1 MIVHPYHKEL
11 QSLHFGC
18 EAPRAYYIPFAD
30 EATAR
35 TMDRT
40 QSARYCDLCG
50 EWDFRFYAS
59 FEDLDE
65 VFPTEPMGET
75 MPVPFCWQ
83 VTQRPGYDVPLY
95 SNLKYPFPLDPPHV
109 PQENPCGHYR
119 RTVTLDQAS
128 LTGETY
134 INFEGVSSCFY
145 LYVNGAFCGYSQV
158 SHCTSELNITQ
169 YLHAGENIFD
179 VLVVKWCDGSY
190 LEDQDYFRLS
200 GIFREVYLLHRPA
213 GHLRDLYIRQSISET
228 LDAASLTIEA
238 DSPVSGSFVLL
249 NDAGDVV
256 SAGTLTDGRGCL
268 SITDPILWNCEL
280 PYVYTLLVTVAD
292 EVIPFQIALRR
303 IDLRGAVILLNGV
316 KVKAYGVNRHDSN
329 PKTGY
334 AVSLEDMRRDLVLLR
349 QASVNCI
356 RTSHYPN
363 DPRFVDLAERMGFML
378 VDEADIE
385 THGMGFEYRDTW
397 DWMRWS
403 MLSTVDEW
411 EPAYVDRAARL
422 FERDKNHGC
431 VVLWSLGNESGCG
444 KNHRAMRAYIKSRDP
459 EALIHYENAH
469 LEFKAVPVGE
479 CFIDISDVES
489 RMYAGLDYTV
499 EYLENHPKKP
509 FFFCEYVCSM
519 STGDIHAHVDLVDKY
534 DALFGACVWEFADH
548 AIEVTKPDGTKGWR
562 YGGDFGDWPNDGI
575 CCIDGM
581 VFPDRTP
588 RPGYYDMKQAYVP
601 FRASLENGKL
611 YIENRRFF
619 TDLTDMRIEWRVDC
633 EGEAISSG
641 MLPALSIAPRTKRF
655 VDFALPELP
664 SGECFL
670 TFFIRTAEETDWA
683 PAGFELGFCQ
693 IKLQDAQPIVYP
705 LLPAPQT
712 TRQGRF
718 LTVEAGDMQYRVDLA
733 FGRIERIGCAGREML
748 AAPSHIELWK
758 AHGNNRQEAAAERRS
773 ASMECAVQQTY
784 CADVESDA
792 NNVCVTCKIA
802 LGGASVVPVYHGTIC
817 YTFTGDGALTVRL
830 TLDKRELAPMPARLA
845 VAFTM
850 APGHEQ
856 MRYYGCGP
864 IESYPDRHKACY
876 IGSFE
881 TSVTDNFVHYIRP
894 FENGAHFDTRRAE
907 VTDSEGRGLR
917 FIGVKPFIFGAT
929 HFPPHLLEQ
938 TLHDDELQPCAET
951 YVYLDAG
958 VDIGGSRGYFE
969 KVEPERK
976 WDDSH
981 IDFTVRVEPIDL

>member
-1 MIVHPYHKEL
+1 MFPQPYHKQLEH
-11 QSLHFGC
+11 LHVGC
-18 EAPRAYYIPFAD
+18 EPPRAYYVPFAD

-35 TMDRT
+35 TMDRE
-40 QSARYCDLCG
+40 QSARFRNLCG
-50 EWDFRFYAS
+50 EWDFRFYPS
-59 FEDLDE
+59 FEDLDDA
-65 VFPTEPMGET
+65 FPSESLGET
-75 MPVPFCWQ
+75 MTVPFCWQ

-119 RTVTLDQAS
+119 RTVTLDEAS
-128 LTGETY
+128 LAGETY
-134 INFEGVSSCFY
+134 IIFEGVSSCFY

-158 SHCTSELNITQ
+158 SHCTSELNVTQ
-169 YLHAGENIFD
+169 YLHAGENTLD

-190 LEDQDYFRLS
+190 LEDQDHFRLS
-200 GIFREVYLLHRPA
+200 GIFREVYLLQRPA
-213 GHLRDLYIRQSISET
+213 GHLRDLYIRQRVSET
-228 LDAASLTIEA
+228 LDSAVLTLEA
-238 DSPVSGSFVLL
+238 DTLAAGSFVLL
-249 NDAGDVV
+249 DATGKAV
-256 SAGTLTDGRGCL
+256 SSGTLADGKGTLTVDKP
-268 SITDPILWNCEL
+268 TLWNCEV
-280 PYVYTLLVTVAD
+280 PYTYTLLVTSCG
-292 EVIPFQIALRR
+292 EVIPFQVALRR
-303 IDLRGAVILLNGV
+303 IDVRNAVILLNGV

-363 DPRFVDLAERMGFML
+363 DPRFVDMAERMGFML

-411 EPAYVDRAARL
+411 EGAYIDRAARL

-444 KNHRAMRAYIKSRDP
+444 KNHRAMRQYIKSRDP
-459 EALIHYENAH
+459 EALVHYENAH

-479 CFIDISDVES
+479 CFVDISDVES
-489 RMYAGLDYTV
+489 RMYAGLDYTI
-499 EYLENHPKKP
+499 EYLENRPKKP
-509 FFFCEYVCSM
+509 FYFCEYVCSM
-519 STGDIHAHVDLVDKY
+519 STGDIHAHVDLIDKY

-601 FRASLENGKL
+601 FRASLQDGTL
-611 YIENRRFF
+611 YIENRRFY
-619 TDLTDMRIEWRVDC
+619 TDLSDTRIDWRIDC
-633 EGEAISSG
+633 EGDPIASG
-641 MLPALSIAPRTKRF
+641 TLPTLSIAPRSKQA
-655 VDFALPELP
+655 VDFTLPTLP
-664 SGECFL
+664 QGECFL
-670 TFFIRTAEETDWA
+670 TFFISTAAETAWA

-693 IKLQDAQPIVYP
+693 IRLQDAQPKTCPV
-705 LLPAPQT
+705 LPAPKA
-712 TRQGRF
+712 TRNGRY
-718 LTVEAGDMQYRVDLA
+718 LTVEAGQTVYRVDLP
-733 FGRIERIGCAGREML
+733 FGRIDQIIRNGRELL

-773 ASMECAVQQTY
+773 ASMECASQQTY
-784 CADVESDA
+784 ETEVQQDENGVR
-792 NNVCVTCKIA
+792 VTCRIA
-802 LGGASVVPVYHGTIC
+802 IGGASVVPVYRGTIC
-817 YTFTGDGALTVRL
+817 YTFTGDGAVSVRL
-830 TLDKRELAPMPARLA
+830 TLDKRELSPMPARLA
-845 VAFTM
+845 VALTM
-850 APGHEQ
+850 QPGYEQ
-856 MRYYGCGP
+856 MRYYGFGP
-864 IESYPDRHKACY
+864 NESYPDRHKACY
-876 IGSFE
+876 IGDFS
-881 TSVTDNFVHYIRP
+881 TTVTDNFVHFIRP
-894 FENGAHFDTRRAE
+894 MENGAHFGTRSGS
-907 VTDSEGRGLR
+907 VTDGRGSGLR
-917 FIGVKPFIFGAT
+917 FSAETPFLFGAT
-929 HFPPHLLEQ
+929 HCPPHLLEQ
-938 TLHDDELQPCAET
+938 TLHDDELIPCGET
-951 YVYLDAG
+951 YVYLDCGA
-958 VDIGGSRGYFE
+958 DIGGSRGYFE

-981 IDFTVRVEPIDL
+981 IDFTVRIEPV